1 MTDHLTDLVA
11 GGFTHAE
18 IAERLGVSERHVRRL
33 VAAADL
39 SNDMPGRPSTRPE
52 CVDDPAWLWSGSLEE
67 LAADAGV
74 SVSTISR
81 ARTRHNP
88 NQETP

>member
-11 GGFTHAE
+11 EGFTHAE

-33 VAAADL
+33 VATADL
-39 SNDMPGRPSTRPE
+39 GNDMPGRPSTRPE
-52 CVDDPAWLWSGSLEE
+52 CVDDPAWLWSRTIAE
-67 LAADAGV
+67 AATEAGV
-74 SVSTISR
+74 SESTISR